1 MVELKGLEINS
12 GYRITHEEAAA
23 IGGLILPDREDAVQD
38 GGGGLQDPAG
48 NDQQDAAGEAN
59 PDIERG
65 EYSRC
70 CSCISCS
77 MSNVLRA
84 WLAWLLE
91 IGASNLR
98 RGE

>member
-23 IGGLILPDREDAVQD
+23 IGGLILPDREDIVED

-48 NDQQDAAGEAN
+48 NQQDAAGETN
-59 PDIERG
+59 LDIEHG
-65 EYSRC
+65 EDSSRC
-70 CSCISCS
+70 CCISCS
-77 MSNVLRA
+77 ISNVLRA

-91 IGASNLR
+91 IGASTLR